1 MENSYIIK
9 IDDDEIMK
17 IYKSFCNQKKR
28 ESKDYFYNYERF
40 IESYFKF
47 TIQCNSRF
55 YYFNFLS
62 ERDINDIKEKIKKI
76 DEVLMS

>member
-9 IDDDEIMK
+9 IDDNEIMK
-17 IYKSFCNQKKR
+17 IYKNFCNHKKE
-28 ESKDYFYNYERF
+28 ESENYSYNYERF
-40 IESYFKF
+40 IENYFKYD
-47 TIQCNSRF
+47 IHCNSRF

-76 DEVLMS
+76 DEVLK